1 FRAQRHAERADRS
14 LRAVGDAAGPAPVLA
29 NAGGGNSADVA
40 TSAHAGGVTG
50 NPDPSYVFFRSIGDG
65 PQGPIGALGVPLSPE
80 RSLAV
85 DPRTTPLGAP
95 VFISS
100 KEPAGNGPM
109 QKLMF
114 AQDTGGAI
122 RGSVRADFF
131 WGFGDSAGRMA
142 LATNETMQMWL
153 LLPAQQPISAVAA
166 KGMRLRGDKAEL
178 PDCVIADEEL
188 CVE

>member
-1 FRAQRHAERADRS
+1 
-14 LRAVGDAAGPAPVLA
+14 
-29 NAGGGNSADVA
+29 
-40 TSAHAGGVTG
+40 
-50 NPDPSYVFFRSIGDG
+50 
-65 PQGPIGALGVPLSPE
+65 
-80 RSLAV
+80 
-85 DPRTTPLGAP
+85 
-95 VFISS
+95 
-100 KEPAGNGPM
+100 
-109 QKLMF
+109 MF

-122 RGSVRADFF
+122 RGSVRADCF

-188 CVE
+188 CVESRGRNRPANVAGPGRGQVRLYGLDRSTALPAPPPSPVFPPPTASPAFPPPQRG

>member
-1 FRAQRHAERADRS
+1 
-14 LRAVGDAAGPAPVLA
+14 
-29 NAGGGNSADVA
+29 
-40 TSAHAGGVTG
+40 
-50 NPDPSYVFFRSIGDG
+50 
-65 PQGPIGALGVPLSPE
+65 
-80 RSLAV
+80 
-85 DPRTTPLGAP
+85 
-95 VFISS
+95 
-100 KEPAGNGPM
+100 M

-178 PDCVIADEEL
+178 PDCVIADERSGEHTSEL
-188 CVE
+188 QSLMRISYAVFCLKKKKTKKDKPI

>member
-1 FRAQRHAERADRS
+1 
-14 LRAVGDAAGPAPVLA
+14 
-29 NAGGGNSADVA
+29 
-40 TSAHAGGVTG
+40 
-50 NPDPSYVFFRSIGDG
+50 
-65 PQGPIGALGVPLSPE
+65 
-80 RSLAV
+80 
-85 DPRTTPLGAP
+85 
-95 VFISS
+95 
-100 KEPAGNGPM
+100 M

-131 WGFGDSAGRMA
+131 WGFGDSDGRMA

-178 PDCVIADEEL
+178 PDCVISDAEPGAESPGPNL
-188 CVE
+188 PATAPGPGARPGTPSR

>member
-1 FRAQRHAERADRS
+1 MIRRPPGSTRTTHSFPTRRS
-14 LRAVGDAAGPAPVLA
+14 SDL
-29 NAGGGNSADVA
+29 
-40 TSAHAGGVTG
+40 VTG

-131 WGFGDSAGRMA
+131 WGFGDSAGRSEEHTSELQSLMR
-142 LATNETMQMWL
+142 
-153 LLPAQQPISAVAA
+153 ISYAVFCL
-166 KGMRLRGDKAEL
+166 KKKHNHRT
-178 PDCVIADEEL
+178 
-188 CVE
+188 